1 MINEHEL
8 PHIVEQEIPE
18 LSAQLSDKEKCS
30 TVHDTINL
38 LRDHTHDKMAENNF
52 NAVKQC
58 MTVAEKLYKKGNHTV
73 KNAIEN
79 IYVYSFSHMLF
90 HDSERRKQ
98 LLGLIPISLYSVYVH
113 QMLHSHI

>member
-1 MINEHEL
+1 MINEQEL
-8 PHIVEQEIPE
+8 PQIVEQEIPE

-30 TVHDTINL
+30 SVHYAINL
-38 LRDHTHDKMAENNF
+38 LRDHTHNKMEQENF
-52 NAVKQC
+52 KAVQHC
-58 MTVAEKLYKKGNHTV
+58 MGVAEKLYKKGNHTV

-90 HDSERRKQ
+90 HDSEKRKQ
-98 LLGLIPISLYSVYVH
+98 LLSLIPISLYSVYVH